1 MHERWSKKQ
10 RRELHEL
17 RGMAWERELE
27 QALGLL
33 RSDFEMWKKGEISA
47 FELSDRIHRFH
58 DGRSRELFNMYTD
71 TLDSWRPETAVAKGI
86 IEDGGDET
94 FLHQLLHCPATGT
107 DRVEDNAFISL
118 LTQ

>member
-1 MHERWSKKQ
+1 
-10 RRELHEL
+10 
-17 RGMAWERELE
+17 MAWERELE

-86 IEDGGDET
+86 IDESE
-94 FLHQLLHCPATGT
+94 LSNDLREALKDDI
-107 DRVEDNAFISL
+107 DRCRERMQVEGQS
-118 LTQ
+118 